1 MRTRKFKTKE
11 GEDISVTFA
20 NTGCIIVKD
29 KNGEHEFGEW
39 WPHSESGYLW
49 KQFGEMP
56 RYNVWF
62 RDAAAYVA
70 QNYLRD
76 RHYENRH

>member
-49 KQFGEMP
+49 K
-56 RYNVWF
+56 
-62 RDAAAYVA
+62 
-70 QNYLRD
+70 
-76 RHYENRH
+76 